1 MYRLIVVDDE
11 PKHRRGLVNMIKKL
25 KNNYEVFEAR
35 NGKEAFDLIMSNS
48 IDILITDIKMPLIV
62 SPALEQV
69 WLGEKTAEQALNE
82 IADKVQAEVK
92 GRYRHTR

>member
-1 MYRLIVVDDE
+1 MRI
-11 PKHRRGLVNMIKKL
+11 
-25 KNNYEVFEAR
+25 A
-35 NGKEAFDLIMSNS
+35 
-48 IDILITDIKMPLIV
+48 
-62 SPALEQV
+62 EQV